1 MEGRVGFVASDGS
14 MMGLVKMGE
23 CQWKEN
29 RKTFARRGALAV
41 VRHHRDDATAYVRPS
56 AGRCLRRRP
65 PLRTRRQRRV
75 PYSFSIQA
83 CLERMREQNPALAV
97 DGSGAGPIGDDEDA
111 LLRLFLHQYPLQ
123 RPERYS
129 AGSVRAVADDNLQ
142 AAVCR
147 VAALAAIVAERR
159 GGVLGLMITA
169 SHNPPE
175 ENGVKIVRSDGGL
188 MMDDAAS
195 TPRHLQQEHFGDA
208 LSELLSLTSPADG
221 APAES
226 MISLRQR
233 LLALVQRVRVGEPV
247 SCRSSAASTPSGGG
261 LVVIGY
267 DNRASSTALE
277 AVAVQ
282 ATLTASGGC
291 GVRQVG
297 LTTTPYLQYCVR
309 SLHDGNDGSWES
321 YCDEHLL
328 LGYRAWCRALQDVAE
343 DAASSD
349 TPASAYDT
357 RTVLLVDGAYGA
369 ASVVL
374 ERLAAPLDFPL
385 QLRHTHR
392 QSQQCNRACGAE
404 YVHRQ
409 RQATVYLQ
417 CDDQHTTRPWRAA
430 AFDGDADR
438 VIWYEPAAD
447 HECPVTILDG
457 DWMAMVL
464 SALVSEQLQALQTCP
479 QLTVSNGV
487 VVREPF
493 HRLRFGTV
501 LTAYANGAYWQRLRQ
516 RSPELHWVPTGV
528 QYLRDRAEVA
538 LDIAVYCEPNGH
550 AAVYASAALRQ
561 RLREAMEAVDVAAVV
576 RRAARRLLALTALLG
591 KVGSD
596 AVALLLV
603 VEALWRCE
611 TPERFWQRH
620 REWLQVRRYPSVSL
634 QLKLSS
640 EVRWHLS
647 ADETRVLQPEG
658 YQTEVVDAARERVAA
673 QVGMAVEASRAV
685 VRPSQTERVL
695 RIYAECAESEAAAR
709 ALAEAIAVGTRA
721 FLERAPQKD
730 ATSTEDISSSC
741 ATALTATPLAQFEAD
756 TVPPVYGTLSSPTKA
771 RNIAVDTADAA
782 VVGIVLAAGQGTRFR
797 AAYPKVV
804 HSFRGR
810 PLVRYS
816 VQALQALS
824 IPSVVVVGAATHD
837 WVQQALAQTSAT
849 LVWQRQPWGTGHAVY
864 TAYRACLPG
873 CFAGDVVVLY
883 GDNPGMNAIGVQRAL
898 QAHREHRRRYAGRDT
913 VTVRKC
919 NGEVVQLPA
928 YVGLVVSGC
937 YEQRDA
943 GSYGRIVRRRDDED
957 AEEEEGG
964 GGGGGDGGPIAAIVE
979 ASEIGAD
986 NREYAEI
993 REFNS
998 GMVVAHA
1005 VAYFTLLGEC
1015 RARARGAGRRPE
1027 YYATDFVHEAV
1038 QRGCIVQSYVVREG
1052 SAQLWRLEGANTVE
1066 ELEALEQRAE
1076 DDQGVNEAEAAG
1088 DG

>member
-1 MEGRVGFVASDGS
+1 MEGTVSFVAGEGS
-14 MMGLVKMGE
+14 VMGLVKIGE
-23 CQWKEN
+23 CQRQES
-29 RKTFARRGALAV
+29 REIGARRGALGV
-41 VRHHRDDATAYVRPS
+41 VRHHRSDATAYVRPL
-56 AGRCLRRRP
+56 AGRCVRRRP
-65 PLRTRRQRRV
+65 PLRTRRPGRV
-75 PYSFSIQA
+75 PFSFSLQA
-83 CLERMREQNPALAV
+83 CLERTQERSSALAV
-97 DGSGAGPIGDDEDA
+97 DGSDAGAVGDDEDA

-123 RPERYS
+123 RPERYR
-129 AGSVRAVADDNLQ
+129 AGSIRAVADDNLQ

-208 LSELLSLTSPADG
+208 LSELLSVISPADG
-221 APAES
+221 ASAES
-226 MISLRQR
+226 MISLRER
-233 LLALVQRVRVGEPV
+233 LLALLQRVRVREPV
-247 SCRSSAASTPSGGG
+247 SCRSGAASTPSGGG

-291 GVRQVG
+291 GVRRVG

-328 LGYRAWCRALQDVAE
+328 SGYRAWCRALQDVAE
-343 DAASSD
+343 DAAGSD

-374 ERLAAPLDFPL
+374 ERLADQLDFPL

-417 CDDQHTTRPWRAA
+417 DDDQHATRPWRAA

-447 HECPVTILDG
+447 HESPVTILDG

-493 HRLRFGTV
+493 HRLRFGAV
-501 LTAYANGAYWQRLRQ
+501 LTAYANGAYWQRLR
-516 RSPELHWVPTGV
+516 PYLPGLHCVPTGV
-528 QYLRDRAEVA
+528 QYLRDRAEMA

-561 RLREAMEAVDVAAVV
+561 RLREATEAADVAAVV

-596 AVALLLV
+596 AVALLLA

-634 QLKLSS
+634 RLKLPS

-647 ADETRVLQPEG
+647 ADETCVLQPEG
-658 YQTEVVDAARERVAA
+658 YQTEVVDAARQRVAA
-673 QVGMAVEASRAV
+673 QVGMAAAALRAV

-709 ALAEAIAVGTRA
+709 ALAEAIALDTRA
-721 FLERAPQKD
+721 FLERAHQKH
-730 ATSTEDISSSC
+730 ATSKEDISSSST
-741 ATALTATPLAQFEAD
+741 AALTATPLAQFEAD
-756 TVPPVYGTLSSPTKA
+756 AVPPVYGTLASPTTTPD
-771 RNIAVDTADAA
+771 IAADTAAAA
-782 VVGIVLAAGQGTRFR
+782 VVGIVLAAGQGTRFH

-810 PLVRYS
+810 PLVSYS
-816 VQALQALS
+816 VQALQALGV
-824 IPSVVVVGAATHD
+824 PSVVVVVGETTRD
-837 WVQQALAQTSAT
+837 WVQQALAHTSAT

-864 TAYRACLPG
+864 TAYRACLQG
-873 CFAGDVVVLY
+873 GFAGDVVVLY
-883 GDNPGMNAIGVQRAL
+883 GDNPGMNAVGVQRAL
-898 QAHREHRRRYAGRDT
+898 QAHREYRRRYAGRDT
-913 VTVRKC
+913 VTVRTC
-919 NGEVVQLPA
+919 DGEVVQLPA

-943 GSYGRIVRRRDDED
+943 GSYGRIVRRRDDEHAED
-957 AEEEEGG
+957 AEDG
-964 GGGGGDGGPIAAIVE
+964 GGPIAAIVE
-979 ASEIGAD
+979 ASEIGAH
-986 NREYAEI
+986 NREYARI

-1005 VAYFTLLGEC
+1005 AAYFTLLGEC

-1038 QRGCIVQSYVVREG
+1038 QRGCIVQSYVVRESSG
-1052 SAQLWRLEGANTVE
+1052 QLWRLEGVNTVE

-1076 DDQGVNEAEAAG
+1076 EDQGV
-1088 DG
+1088 